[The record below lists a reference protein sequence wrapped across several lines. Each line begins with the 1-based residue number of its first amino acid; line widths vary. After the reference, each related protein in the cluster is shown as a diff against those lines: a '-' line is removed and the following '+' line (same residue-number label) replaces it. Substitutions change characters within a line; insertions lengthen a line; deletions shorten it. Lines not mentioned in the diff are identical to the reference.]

1 MNILYFDHNQLWS
14 PKVMDME
21 DEFEIDVEEE
31 DYHSINRNQ
40 ISQGKWLS
48 LWVTPMNKPDVRVAI
63 NCAEE

>member
-1 MNILYFDHNQLWS
+1 LWS
-14 PKVMDME
+14 PKVNDIE

-40 ISQGKWLS
+40 HSKGKWLS
-48 LWVTPMNKPDVRVAI
+48 LWVTPMHKPDVRIAI